1 MNKKS
6 GSQIVVVIIAI
17 VAVIVVAGIYGT
29 FLSAD
34 STSDVTEYVQLVNE
48 AVTVDDD
55 TSTKHLED
63 NYTLYEYDETD
74 VVCMYLTVR
83 KGNEAENTN
92 HTWEQINKY
101 SVYDYDDMNV
111 DRYKVE
117 ALLQVGN
124 EYGPLQ
130 GELGYGRTASNA
142 TVQIRGQT
150 SSRYDQK
157 NYKIKLDENAGL
169 WHDQQTI
176 ALNKHRGEGLR
187 FRNMLGYSILEDI
200 DELMSLRTQLVHL
213 YVKDE
218 TSEAGTD
225 AVFEDYGLYTQIEQL
240 NKRAMTAHGLDKNG
254 QLYKINFFEFFRY
267 EDVIKLVDDPD
278 FDLDEFEDY
287 IEIKGDDDNTK
298 LIEMLEDLNNMS
310 IDIETVIDKHFD
322 MENIAYWMAFEI
334 LTGNID
340 TQSRNL
346 YIYSPQ
352 NVDTWYLICWDND
365 DFFQYYED
373 QIRGYI
379 EYGGWGRGVSNYW
392 GNVLFQRCLKSEKF
406 RTELDNAI
414 NDLRESALSEEVL
427 TEKVTKYREIVK
439 PYVYAEPD
447 VTYAPLTSEQYDEV
461 ADNLPTLVD
470 VYYQNYLETLQAPLP
485 FYIGEPTVSDGK
497 ITIIWDISYDFQQQD
512 ITYHLQLATDPFMQE
527 IIATYDGEWPTYET
541 ELPELGKTYYVKV
554 TSEDTDGNVT
564 TAFDYYVDEV
574 DSKYYGVKEFYVG
587 GDGQVY
593 EYEKEE

>member
-6 GSQIVVVIIAI
+6 GSQIVLVVIALVIVIAI
-17 VAVIVVAGIYGT
+17 AGIYGT
-29 FLSAD
+29 FLSTD

-48 AVTVDDD
+48 AVTKDED
-55 TSTKHLED
+55 TSTRHLED

-83 KGNEAENTN
+83 EGNSAQNTD
-92 HTWEQINKY
+92 HTWEEINKY

-130 GELGYGRTASNA
+130 GELGYERTASNA

-150 SSRYDQK
+150 SSRYEQK
-157 NYKIKLDENAGL
+157 NYKIRLDENVGL
-169 WHDQQTI
+169 WNDQQTI
-176 ALNKHRGEGLR
+176 NLNKHMGEGLR
-187 FRNMLGYSILEDI
+187 FRNMLGFSLLEDI
-200 DELMSLRTQLVHL
+200 DELLSLRTQLVHL

-218 TSEAGTD
+218 TSEAGTN
-225 AVFEDYGLYTQIEQL
+225 AVFEDYGLYTQVEQL
-240 NKRAMTAHGLDKNG
+240 NKRGMTAHGLDKNG

-278 FDLDEFEDY
+278 FDKDKFEDY
-287 IEIKGDDDNTK
+287 LEIKGDDDNTK
-298 LIEMLEDLNNMS
+298 LIDMLEDLNNMS
-310 IDIETVIDKHFD
+310 IDIETVIDEHFD
-322 MENIAYWMAFEI
+322 MENLVYWMAFEI

-373 QIRGYI
+373 QVRGYVD
-379 EYGGWGRGVSNYW
+379 YGGWERGVSNYW
-392 GNVLFQRCLKSEKF
+392 GNVLFKRCLKSATF
-406 RTELDNAI
+406 RAELDNAI
-414 NDLRESALSEEVL
+414 NDLRENALSEENIR
-427 TEKVTKYREIVK
+427 EKVDKYRDVVK
-439 PYVYAEPD
+439 PYVYSDPD
-447 VTYAPLTSEQYDEV
+447 NTYARLTQDQYEEV

-470 VYYQNYLETLQAPLP
+470 IYYDNYLETLQTPLP
-485 FYIGEPTVSDGK
+485 FYIGEPTISDGK
-497 ITIIWDISYDFQQQD
+497 MTIEWDISYDFQQQD
-512 ITYHLQLATDPFMQE
+512 ITYHLQLATDPFME
-527 IIATYDGEWPTYET
+527 DVITTYDGEWPTFET
-541 ELPELGKTYYVKV
+541 DVPELGKSYYVKV
-554 TSEDTDGNVT
+554 TSEDTDGYVM
-564 TAFDYYVDEV
+564 TAFDYYVDGN
-574 DSKYYGVKEFYVG
+574 DSKYYGVKEFYID

-593 EYEKEE
+593 EYVKEE

>member
-6 GSQIVVVIIAI
+6 GSQIVLVVIALVIVIAI
-17 VAVIVVAGIYGT
+17 AGIYGT
-29 FLSAD
+29 FLSTD

-48 AVTVDDD
+48 AVTKDED
-55 TSTKHLED
+55 TSTRHLED

-83 KGNEAENTN
+83 EGNSAQNTD
-92 HTWEQINKY
+92 HTWEEINKY

-130 GELGYGRTASNA
+130 GELGYERTASNA

-150 SSRYDQK
+150 SSRYEQK
-157 NYKIKLDENAGL
+157 NYKIRLDENVGL
-169 WHDQQTI
+169 WNDQQTI
-176 ALNKHRGEGLR
+176 NLNKHMGEGLR
-187 FRNMLGYSILEDI
+187 FRNMLGFSLLEDI
-200 DELMSLRTQLVHL
+200 DELLSLRTQLVHL

-218 TSEAGTD
+218 TSEAGTN
-225 AVFEDYGLYTQIEQL
+225 AVFEDYGLYTQVEQL
-240 NKRAMTAHGLDKNG
+240 NKRGMTAHGLDKNG

-278 FDLDEFEDY
+278 FDKDKFEDY
-287 IEIKGDDDNTK
+287 LEIKGDDDNTK
-298 LIEMLEDLNNMS
+298 LIDMLEDLNNMS
-310 IDIETVIDKHFD
+310 IDIETVIDEHFD
-322 MENIAYWMAFEI
+322 MENLVYWMAFEI

-373 QIRGYI
+373 QVRGYAD
-379 EYGGWGRGVSNYW
+379 YGGWERGVSNYW
-392 GNVLFQRCLKSEKF
+392 GNVLFKRCLKSATF
-406 RTELDNAI
+406 RAELDNAI
-414 NDLRESALSEEVL
+414 NDLRENALSEENIR
-427 TEKVTKYREIVK
+427 EKVDKYRDVVK
-439 PYVYAEPD
+439 PYVYSDPD
-447 VTYAPLTSEQYDEV
+447 NTYARLTQDQYEEV

-470 VYYQNYLETLQAPLP
+470 IYYDNYLETLQTPLP
-485 FYIGEPTVSDGK
+485 FYIGVPTISDGK
-497 ITIIWDISYDFQQQD
+497 MTIEWDISYDFQQQD
-512 ITYHLQLATDPFMQE
+512 ITYHLQLATDPFME
-527 IIATYDGEWPTYET
+527 DVITTYDGEWPTFET
-541 ELPELGKTYYVKV
+541 DVPELGKSYYVKV
-554 TSEDTDGNVT
+554 TSEDTDGYVM
-564 TAFDYYVDEV
+564 TAFDYYVDGN
-574 DSKYYGVKEFYVG
+574 DSKYYGVKEFYID

-593 EYEKEE
+593 EYVKEE